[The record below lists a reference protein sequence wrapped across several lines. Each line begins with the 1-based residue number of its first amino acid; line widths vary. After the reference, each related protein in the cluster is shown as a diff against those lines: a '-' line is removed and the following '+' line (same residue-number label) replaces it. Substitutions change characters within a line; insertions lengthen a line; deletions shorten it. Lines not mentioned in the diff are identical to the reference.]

1 MRLRAVES
9 AAREWKTGG
18 AAKAGP
24 AGRGTAAVDPA
35 VARRG
40 GKRFPRL
47 TFDADLPISARRED
61 IAAAIREH
69 QVVIVCGET
78 GSGKSTQLPKI
89 CLEMGRGVA
98 GLIGH
103 TQPRRI
109 AARSVAARIAE
120 EIGSPLGRDVGYKVR
135 FSESIGPQSYIKLMT
150 DGILLAETQ
159 SDPHFDQYDTIIL
172 DEAHERSL
180 NVDFL
185 IGYLKRLLP
194 KRPDLRL
201 IITSATIDAARFAAA
216 FRHGD
221 PRAGTPPRAGG
232 RGLGADLSGRS
243 ALAADGAGRGGQR
256 ARLAGCRAGGRGGGG
271 PHRSRRHA
279 HLHAHRTRHPRNG
292 QDAPQ
297 PAAAGRRHRPGDGNP
312 AALCA
317 ALDPGAAAGL
327 PAGPKRRVVIATNV
341 AESSLTVPRI
351 RFVIDPGTAR
361 ISRYSPRSKTQRLPI
376 EAVAQASADQR
387 KGRCGR
393 VGPGIC
399 LRLFSE
405 EDFLARDRFTMPEIQ
420 RTNLAAVIL
429 QMKALRLGELDD
441 FPLLDPPKPDAIR
454 DGYRTLFELGAI
466 DEQQELT
473 EIGRRLSRLP
483 VDPRIGRMILAASD
497 EGCLP
502 EMLIIAAALE
512 VQDPRERPLEKQEA
526 ADKAHAQFADEQS
539 DFLSYLKIW
548 DFYHKLKDTLSRNQL
563 QKACRQNFLS
573 FMRLREWLD
582 VHRELLEIVEEGEG
596 STRSVAVLEF
606 RLQTEHMREIRLK
619 AGLATCHPKYDA
631 IHRAILAGL
640 LSSIAMRG
648 EGHDYNVAGGGKA
661 NLWPGSGMFRSKAK
675 WIVAAEQ
682 VETTRRYL
690 RCCGRIDPRW
700 IEPLAGHLIKRTYS
714 DLHWDEQVGL
724 GRGPGTADALRA
736 GDRRRAAGP
745 LWADRRRRLAAAL
758 DRTWPGR
765 GRYRAQAGGAGA
777 QRGTAGRGRAVASQ
791 AAAAR
796 YRGRPVGAVCLLR
809 PAAAGRD
816 LRRRAAC
823 PLAPRVAGKRPAD
836 HHEQGR
842 PAARRKRRCRKR
854 RFPTSW
860 PRVRGNCRWT
870 TSSSRARSTT
880 A

>member
-1 MRLRAVES
+1 MRPIGPTRIPDLSGDDRRP
-9 AAREWKTGG
+9 AA
-18 AAKAGP
+18 AAQCP
-24 AGRGTAAVDPA
+24 AGNPGGRTRRKTDWSRQRLARLEEDVRQSVGRCE
-35 VARRG
+35 ARR
-40 GKRFPRL
+40 KAVPRL

-61 IAAAIREH
+61 IAAAIRDH

-159 SDPHFDQYDTIIL
+159 SDPYFDQYDTIIL

-201 IITSATIDAARFAAA
+201 IITSATIDAARFAEHFATRPA
-216 FRHGD
+216 SRV
-221 PRAGTPPRAGG
+221 PRPAPVVEV
-232 RGLGADLSGRS
+232 SGRTYPVDVLWRPMEPDEEGNEPDLQD
-243 ALAADGAGRGGQR
+243 AVRAAVEEAARIDRGDMLIFMPTERDIHETAKTLRSRPLPGDATGQETEILPLY
-256 ARLAGCRAGGRGGGG
+256 ARLSIQEQQRVF
-271 PHRSRRHA
+271 
-279 HLHAHRTRHPRNG
+279 
-292 QDAPQ
+292 Q
-297 PAAAGRRHRPGDGNP
+297 P
-312 AALCA
+312 
-317 ALDPGAAAGL
+317 
-327 PAGPKRRVVIATNV
+327 GPKRRVVIATNV

-376 EAVAQASADQR
+376 EAVSQASADQR

-405 EDFLARDRFTMPEIQ
+405 EDFLGRDRFTMPEIQ

-441 FPLLDPPKPDAIR
+441 FPLIDPPKPDAVR

-483 VDPRIGRMILAASD
+483 VDPRIGRMILAASE
-497 EGCLP
+497 EGCLH

-582 VHRELLEIVEEGEG
+582 VHRELLEIVEEGQRKA
-596 STRSVAVLEF
+596 RS
-606 RLQTEHMREIRLK
+606 
-619 AGLATCHPKYDA
+619 G
-631 IHRAILAGL
+631 
-640 LSSIAMRG
+640 
-648 EGHDYNVAGGGKA
+648 
-661 NLWPGSGMFRSKAK
+661 RSK
-675 WIVAAEQ
+675 
-682 VETTRRYL
+682 RR
-690 RCCGRIDPRW
+690 RSRACGR
-700 IEPLAGHLIKRTYS
+700 K
-714 DLHWDEQVGL
+714 
-724 GRGPGTADALRA
+724 
-736 GDRRRAAGP
+736 
-745 LWADRRRRLAAAL
+745 
-758 DRTWPGR
+758 
-765 GRYRAQAGGAGA
+765 
-777 QRGTAGRGRAVASQ
+777 
-791 AAAAR
+791 
-796 YRGRPVGAVCLLR
+796 
-809 PAAAGRD
+809 
-816 LRRRAAC
+816 
-823 PLAPRVAGKRPAD
+823 
-836 HHEQGR
+836 
-842 PAARRKRRCRKR
+842 
-854 RFPTSW
+854 
-860 PRVRGNCRWT
+860 
-870 TSSSRARSTT
+870 
-880 A
+880 